1 MGFIPMT
8 QIRTERTD
16 EFLISFFFKSAIERM
31 ISEMEQKKKS
41 ILPMIFF

>member
-31 ISEMEQKKKS
+31 KSEMAQKKKS
-41 ILPMIFF
+41 VLPLVFF